1 MKSVLYLNNYFK
13 NYTPKD
19 FYIFNVIFYILQKT
33 IITSEENIKENLNF
47 IKNNLNKNDINLIA
61 NYIIDYENLNFIKKT
76 KFIFSKL
83 FFLNIW
89 KKLII
94 EEIASMMQFD
104 LKENNKI
111 LDLLKYYL
119 PIKKKF
125 DLQPYSQMIPN
136 IYYLTRNQLLL
147 CKDIEEIIIKLK
159 YDEQFKEF
167 IIKKIYE
174 ENKDISN
181 KMVFSFRVM
190 SVFEEIQQYLE
201 LTSKEQ
207 EELYIKNLDDNK
219 EILNTFFGKSIKI

>member
-119 PIKKKF
+119 PIKKN
-125 DLQPYSQMIPN
+125 LTYSLIV
-136 IYYLTRNQLLL
+136 
-147 CKDIEEIIIKLK
+147 K
-159 YDEQFKEF
+159 
-167 IIKKIYE
+167 
-174 ENKDISN
+174 
-181 KMVFSFRVM
+181 
-190 SVFEEIQQYLE
+190 
-201 LTSKEQ
+201 
-207 EELYIKNLDDNK
+207 
-219 EILNTFFGKSIKI
+219 